1 MKKIY
6 LSPDMQ
12 IVEIATSNHLAAGS
26 VDAIISGEQ
35 DNGVALGREDG
46 FFWED
51 EVIPMPTPMP
61 MPF

>member
-1 MKKIY
+1 
-6 LSPDMQ
+6 MQ

-35 DNGVALGREDG
+35 DNGVALGRENG

-51 EVIPMPTPMP
+51 EVIPTPTPMP